1 MVFSA
6 GSRGHMFLS
15 IIKLVV
21 AGLAA
26 CDELSKWVVL
36 CDEKTSKFKLY

>member
-6 GSRGHMFLS
+6 GTRGHVPVL

-21 AGLAA
+21 AGLRAP
-26 CDELSKWVVL
+26 DQLGKRVVL
-36 CDEKTSKFKLY
+36 